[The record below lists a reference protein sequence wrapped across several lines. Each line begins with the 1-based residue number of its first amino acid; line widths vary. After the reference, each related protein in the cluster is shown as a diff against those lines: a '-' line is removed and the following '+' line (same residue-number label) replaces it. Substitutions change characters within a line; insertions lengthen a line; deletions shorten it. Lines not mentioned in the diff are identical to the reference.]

1 MCYFAIYF
9 FCCMR
14 QACELSV
21 IRMRPLHGRQKQEKC
36 SSGDINEIS
45 LNNYK
50 HLHAKEA

>member
-21 IRMRPLHGRQKQEKC
+21 DRMRPLHGWLKQGKC
-36 SSGDINEIS
+36 SSGDINDI
-45 LNNYK
+45 
-50 HLHAKEA
+50 H

>member
-9 FCCMR
+9 ICCR
-14 QACELSV
+14 LQACGLSV
-21 IRMRPLHGRQKQEKC
+21 DRMSPLHGRLKLGKC
-36 SSGDINEIS
+36 SSSDINEIS